1 MVCHYSATDS
11 PSKGKPER
19 RGPSF
24 ERDLSRSHPNARRGK
39 RHRHPIGWHRQLTLK
54 LSLRSK
60 VCSRAQTRR
69 LDPRALEQR
78 PVGNLK
84 VAFAGWHPEHHLDF
98 GGIGVPAANT
108 RSPGVWIPKARKRN
122 HLSSWNRS
130 RAVIAVP
137 TLERSIVGS
146 YRSLGVRGSTK
157 SRTWAAARHNAFIS
171 EGAEIG
177 SPAKIAPSPD
187 CGKRSWAPIIES
199 RHLVDD

>member
-1 MVCHYSATDS
+1 M
-11 PSKGKPER
+11 
-19 RGPSF
+19 
-24 ERDLSRSHPNARRGK
+24 
-39 RHRHPIGWHRQLTLK
+39 GWHRQLTLK

-130 RAVIAVP
+130 RAVIAVSHAGAQYCRLLP
-137 TLERSIVGS
+137 KP
-146 YRSLGVRGSTK
+146 GVRGSTK
-157 SRTWAAARHNAFIS
+157 SRTWAAARRNAFIS

-187 CGKRSWAPIIES
+187 AASEVGPRS
-199 RHLVDD
+199 